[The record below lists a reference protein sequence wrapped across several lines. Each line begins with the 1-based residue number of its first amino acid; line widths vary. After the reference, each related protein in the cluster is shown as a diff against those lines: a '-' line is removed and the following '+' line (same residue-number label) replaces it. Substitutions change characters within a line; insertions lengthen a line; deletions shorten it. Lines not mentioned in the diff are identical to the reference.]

1 MQDTNINEFSRII
14 TLDKISLSETGRHIA
29 ADASERAALATRF
42 GLLGLDRLE
51 ADLRLRRTGA
61 NVIRLT
67 GHLSANLTQA
77 CVVSLAPVPEAIDI
91 DFELFFSEDV
101 GASSA
106 ELVVEYDQEDP
117 PEPVTGGQIDL
128 GEVVAEQL
136 GLNLDPYPRAPDA
149 TVPATWQADADQVA
163 ADQASLKRPNPFA
176 VLRHP
181 KNPDTGNKD

>member
-1 MQDTNINEFSRII
+1 MQDPNINEFSRII

-29 ADASERAALATRF
+29 ADPAERSALAVRF

-61 NVIRLT
+61 NVIRLS
-67 GHLSANLTQA
+67 GHLDAHLTQA
-77 CVVSLAPVPEAIDI
+77 CVVSLTPVPATIAV

-101 GASSA
+101 GATSA
-106 ELVVEYDQEDP
+106 ELVVEYDQDDP

-136 GLNLDPYPRAPDA
+136 GLNLDPYPRAPGA
-149 TVPATWQADADQVA
+149 SVPADWRPDSNQAAEDRLA
-163 ADQASLKRPNPFA
+163 AKRPNPFA

-181 KNPDTGNKD
+181 KNPDNGDKD